1 VNVLVDTSVWS
12 LALRRKAEDLS
23 AGENIIVA
31 ELSELVKEGRARIF
45 GLIRQE
51 LLSGI
56 RSAAQYEKLR
66 SALRSFPDVVIDT
79 SDYESAAK
87 ASNECRAKGLVVS
100 IVDILTC
107 EIALSRDWL
116 IFTTDPDFGHY
127 ARVLPI
133 KLHKPRRISK

>member
-1 VNVLVDTSVWS
+1 MWS
-12 LALRRKAEDLS
+12 LAFRRKAEDLS
-23 AGENIIVA
+23 AREKIIVA

-56 RSAAQYEKLR
+56 RSATQFEKLR
-66 SALRSFPDVVIDT
+66 AALSSFPDERIDT

-100 IVDILTC
+100 IVDILIH
-107 EIALSRDWL
+107 EMAISRDWF
-116 IFTTDPDFGHY
+116 IFTTDPDFDHY
-127 ARVLPI
+127 AKVLPI
-133 KLHKPRRISK
+133 KLHKPRRTSE